1 MHGRVRGEM
10 QPTIRLLRLLREC
23 EAGLRGIAEDRPQLR
38 HIADEMAAEAQK
50 LKAELIEYGLIQGSA

>member
-1 MHGRVRGEM
+1 M